1 MGKDLGKYLI
11 AMICLVMTLSLYA
24 QDQYKIPLSE
34 KHKEKIEKIKDP
46 RKKLLK
52 YRKYYSKDSIKYLR
66 QLDKELKRKSDSV
79 YALMRRLESKK
90 QGVVDKLKKY
100 KTVPGAENVEL
111 PAVTLPEGEVS
122 PKLGKINVPNSDF
135 SNIGGELMDRD
146 LPISTNEISRKA
158 TNVLNSHIT
167 DARGM
172 VENVKGEITPYQ
184 EYYNQYKDY
193 LNNPDSLQAMVEKV
207 AEKELKQTAE
217 KMVENGKGLSEMNEF
232 QKQKGLAEEIRNI
245 PGKYKQEMEKY
256 GDRER
261 LVEEGKEKAI
271 EFLTQHQDKIEG
283 IQKKM
288 SKLKR
293 IYSKVE
299 NSNDLSTAV
308 KRSSLKG
315 RPVKERFF
323 VATNFQV
330 INLDPFS
337 LDFSPSLGYM
347 FNKKF
352 IVGIGGAYRHTFGK
366 YEPNQATIPEDQ
378 YAFNGFVQYDVIK
391 GFFAFA
397 TYEQSNRELLDQN
410 TEDSNSTW
418 VPGFMAGIGKTVSVH
433 PKINTMIML
442 LYNFLHEPGQSPYKS
457 PWIFRTGL
465 QFGKAK

>member
-315 RPVKERFF
+315 RPV
-323 VATNFQV
+323 
-330 INLDPFS
+330 
-337 LDFSPSLGYM
+337 
-347 FNKKF
+347 
-352 IVGIGGAYRHTFGK
+352 
-366 YEPNQATIPEDQ
+366 
-378 YAFNGFVQYDVIK
+378 
-391 GFFAFA
+391 
-397 TYEQSNRELLDQN
+397 
-410 TEDSNSTW
+410 
-418 VPGFMAGIGKTVSVH
+418 
-433 PKINTMIML
+433 
-442 LYNFLHEPGQSPYKS
+442 
-457 PWIFRTGL
+457 
-465 QFGKAK
+465 